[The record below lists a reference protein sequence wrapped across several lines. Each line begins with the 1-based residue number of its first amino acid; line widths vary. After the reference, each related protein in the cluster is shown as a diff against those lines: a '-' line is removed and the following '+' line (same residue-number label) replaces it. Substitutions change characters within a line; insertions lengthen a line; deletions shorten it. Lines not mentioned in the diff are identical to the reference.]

1 MISVCIATYN
11 GAPYITE
18 QLASIC
24 AQLSDNDEII
34 VSDDGSTDGTLDVVR
49 AFGDPRIRIV
59 HNQSQR
65 CYTANFENAL
75 RYAQGD
81 YIFIC
86 DQDDVWLPKKVETI
100 VHYLR
105 DEGYSVVAHDAIV
118 TDAI

>member
-49 AFGDPRIRIV
+49 AFGDSRINIV
-59 HNQSQR
+59 CNQSQR

-75 RYAQGD
+75 TTSR
-81 YIFIC
+81 
-86 DQDDVWLPKKVETI
+86 VLSVEPSSEMMI
-100 VHYLR
+100 SALS
-105 DEGYSVVAHDAIV
+105 DN
-118 TDAI
+118 